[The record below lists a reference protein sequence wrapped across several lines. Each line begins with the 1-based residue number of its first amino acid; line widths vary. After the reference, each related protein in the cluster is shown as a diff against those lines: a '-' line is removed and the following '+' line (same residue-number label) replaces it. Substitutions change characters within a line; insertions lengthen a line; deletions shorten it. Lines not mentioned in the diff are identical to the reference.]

1 MSPDDPNTNGWDEYQ
16 KLILFRLDKL
26 QSQIDEIEERLD
38 EVTAFEL
45 DRPRKNTPDRAD
57 PDEAE
62 TTDEIDETAEQHTD
76 QMSDPQGETPGEML
90 RQQSEDLP

>member
-38 EVTAFEL
+38 EVQEENVESRIKWHVATFIS
-45 DRPRKNTPDRAD
+45 
-57 PDEAE
+57 
-62 TTDEIDETAEQHTD
+62 TTLTIAVI
-76 QMSDPQGETPGEML
+76 GALARGAI
-90 RQQSEDLP
+90 

>member
-1 MSPDDPNTNGWDEYQ
+1 MTEWLRNHWMAIAFGALLALAVYTRAWEW
-16 KLILFRLDKL
+16 LIGAW
-26 QSQIDEIEERLD
+26 
-38 EVTAFEL
+38 TAFEL
-45 DRPRKNTPDRAD
+45 DRPRKNPPDRAD